1 VIANDES
8 VPNIEP
14 PDATLIPQPR
24 WLPRLLI
31 LFCIALV
38 LMAVFGL
45 YLRYRPLPFDPAV
58 WLTANGTTRGRMLGS
73 LLEQTD
79 FVGFTR
85 PEVEAYLGKPEFDDR
100 LFWYDLGPD
109 SAQTP
114 IDPRAAIGDPARLYG
129 VFHHDRGGI
138 ILEVLYNHRRPT
150 LGSAK
155 FDSAGWFGGDP
166 AVRRTMFLNALG
178 KLRNLGLTRDVVQD
192 LLGPPDGHRVRA
204 QYDVGF
210 GGAIYGTRKAL
221 ILTYDD
227 GNVVT
232 ESKVTD

>member
-1 VIANDES
+1 MANNEP
-8 VPNIEP
+8 VPKIEP
-14 PDATLIPQPR
+14 PDTTLIPQPR

-38 LMAVFGL
+38 VMAVFGL
-45 YLRYRPLPFDPAV
+45 YMRYRPLPFDPGH
-58 WLTANGTTRGRMLGS
+58 WQTANGTNRGRMLGS

-85 PEVEAYLGKPEFDDR
+85 AEVETYLGAPEFDDR

-109 SAQTP
+109 TAQTP
-114 IDPRAAIGDPARLYG
+114 ADPRAAIGDPARLYG
-129 VFHHDRGGI
+129 VFHHNRGGM

-155 FDSAGWFGGDP
+155 FDSSGWFGDDP
-166 AVRRTMFLNALG
+166 SVRRTMFLDALG
-178 KLRNLGLTRDVVQD
+178 KLRILGLSRNVVQD

-221 ILTYDD
+221 IFTYDD
-227 GNVVT
+227 SHVVI
-232 ESKVTD
+232 ESEVTD

>member
-1 VIANDES
+1 MVKDEP
-8 VPNIEP
+8 VPKIEP
-14 PDATLIPQPR
+14 PDTTLLPQPR

-38 LMAVFGL
+38 LLAVFGL
-45 YLRYRPLPFDPAV
+45 YLRYRHLPFDPVHWQA
-58 WLTANGTTRGRMLGS
+58 ANGTTRGRMLGS

-85 PEVEAYLGKPEFDDR
+85 PEVEAYLGAPEFDDR

-109 SAQTP
+109 TAPTP
-114 IDPRAAIGDPARLYG
+114 VDPRADIGNPARLYG

-155 FDSAGWFGGDP
+155 FDSTAWFGDDP
-166 AVRRTMFLNALG
+166 AVRRTMFLDALG
-178 KLRNLGLTRDVVQD
+178 KLRNLGLSRNVVQD
-192 LLGPPDGHRVRA
+192 FLGPPDGHRVRA

-221 ILTYDD
+221 IFTYDD
-227 GNVVT
+227 NNVVI
-232 ESKVTD
+232 ESEVTD